1 MAKKPSF
8 FEKLTGTNWEESEK
22 KSSEDK
28 SIIEEKAP
36 KAKKVKPVKKVFLRK
51 KKRKFLFRKDLMIMK
66 KKIGLMNQRDSLLLM
81 SIKLLTK

>member
-8 FEKLTGTNWEESEK
+8 FEKLTGTNWEESEKKSSKK

-36 KAKKVKPVKKVFLRK
+36 KAKKVKPVKKSISEK
-51 KKRKFLFRKDLMIMK
+51 K
-66 KKIGLMNQRDSLLLM
+66 
-81 SIKLLTK
+81 